1 VARSIIESHDGRIY
15 ARRRDPVGS
24 IVAFEL
30 PAAGGRA
37 V

>member
-1 VARSIIESHDGRIY
+1 VARSIIEAHEGRIY
-15 ARRRDPVGS
+15 AHRREPVGT
-24 IVAFEL
+24 IVSFEL